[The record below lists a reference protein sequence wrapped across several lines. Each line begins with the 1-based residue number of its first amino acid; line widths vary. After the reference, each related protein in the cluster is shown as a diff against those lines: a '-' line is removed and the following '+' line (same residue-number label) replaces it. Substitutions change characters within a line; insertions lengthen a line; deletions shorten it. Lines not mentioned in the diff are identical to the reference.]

1 MAAPGDEPTPADG
14 DEPRQEL
21 GRRPSSVRFLSYMH
35 PRVIL
40 ARGLVILLLSILV
53 GLIVLARTALVS
65 GFGDLYGGLAVIGLL
80 AGWLFWLGLLVGR
93 RVSRRTAT
101 LLVLP
106 GLAAIALHSFVL
118 LDEPRLAWL
127 LPVSNLVVV
136 GNWTPLAVG
145 WEAGLAWRHIPK
157 PVWRKLLF
165 VVPLL
170 VVAAWH
176 GYGWLLGAPPACSD
190 FEADG
195 VVLQTSPAT
204 CSAASAATLLRAHGI
219 VATEREM
226 ARLCL
231 TRSWG
236 TTRLGLYRGLK
247 RKTAGT
253 PYDVEVFQWTLDE
266 LRARPP
272 GPVILHV
279 VLERGATSDKRYV
292 RDWGWEV
299 GRPHAVI
306 LFRFLPND
314 LVEMGDPSIGR
325 EPWHVDSLRV
335 LWHGDGMRLVK

>member
-1 MAAPGDEPTPADG
+1 MTDIW
-14 DEPRQEL
+14 L
-21 GRRPSSVRFLSYMH
+21 GV
-35 PRVIL
+35 
-40 ARGLVILLLSILV
+40 
-53 GLIVLARTALVS
+53 ALVW
-65 GFGDLYGGLAVIGLL
+65 LL
-80 AGWLFWLGLLVGR
+80 AAGLFLLASHVGR

-106 GLAAIALHSFVL
+106 GLAVIGLHSFVL

-165 VVPLL
+165 VVPL
-170 VVAAWH
+170 VAVAAWH
-176 GYGWLLGAPPACSD
+176 GYGWLLGAPPKCGD
-190 FEADG
+190 FETDG
-195 VVLQTSPAT
+195 VVIQTSPAT

-219 VATEREM
+219 EATEREM
-226 ARLCL
+226 VRLCL

-279 VLERGATSDKRYV
+279 VLGRGATDDVRYV
-292 RDWGWEV
+292 RDWGWEP
-299 GRPHAVI
+299 GRAHAVV
-306 LFRFLPND
+306 LFRFLPGD

-325 EPWHVDSLRV
+325 EQWGVESLRV
-335 LWHGDGMRLVK
+335 LWHGGGMRLVRRR